1 MSRREPPEG
10 AGKHRVRV
18 ADQAKII
25 GAFVKAFGEAFRA
38 RRAQRQTVTTQL
50 QETPPGT
57 SKLWARHARL
67 LMEEDIA
74 LLMDDLEARLEAR
87 DPLSPLI
94 PERTEAYRF
103 VIHRGR
109 MAMDGPSISAMM
121 NRHAYP
127 RGVAAPLHDIRVT
140 LPAGAVQMEATL
152 HAGGFLRVPIRMV
165 FAPAATMDGQIALSP
180 LEVRAQGVPIDRL
193 MGLLG
198 LELGRFVP
206 AGGKIRVVDGTF
218 RIDPVGMMPSPE
230 TVGRLVEV
238 RVQGDHLVMR
248 YEDGT
253 PSEEPALAEPE
264 AESYI
269 AMVGHD
275 LLVGKVMMRD
285 VCLQMVPLDPGAPF
299 IEFALPHYRAQ
310 LAAGESSLR
319 FGDELLYRIP
329 AVEPIR
335 G

>member
-1 MSRREPPEG
+1 
-10 AGKHRVRV
+10 
-18 ADQAKII
+18 
-25 GAFVKAFGEAFRA
+25 
-38 RRAQRQTVTTQL
+38 
-50 QETPPGT
+50 
-57 SKLWARHARL
+57 
-67 LMEEDIA
+67 MEDGIA
-74 LLMDDLEARLEAR
+74 MLMDDLEARLEAR
-87 DPLSPLI
+87 DPLAPLI
-94 PERTEAYRF
+94 PEKTEAYRF

-127 RGVAAPLHDIRVT
+127 PGVAAPLHDIRVT
-140 LPAGAVQMEATL
+140 LPSGTVQMEASL
-152 HAGGFLRVPIRMV
+152 LAGGFLKVPIRMV

-198 LELGRFVP
+198 VELGRFVP
-206 AGGKIRVVDGTF
+206 AGGKIKVVDGTF
-218 RIDPVGMMPSPE
+218 RIDPVGMMPAPE

-238 RVQGDHLVMR
+238 RVQGDHLLMR
-248 YEDGT
+248 YEDGS
-253 PSEEPALAEPE
+253 PAEEPALADPE

-269 AMVGHD
+269 AMIGHD

-285 VCLQMVPLDPGAPF
+285 VCLQMVPLDASAPF

-329 AVEPIR
+329 AVEPVLS
-335 G
+335 